1 MKRKKKEM
9 ILKAWESLEI
19 KEEAEATYGKPVPL
33 NRMAALSIW
42 KALQTIAATA
52 AVAQYRDPEY
62 FPKYFQPQLLL
73 LIKLDSLAG
82 GGQSEIGQSIFGN
95 SLHKNCQKGKKI
107 KSVRAGR
114 NHKLV
119 HDFTV
124 NNLLE
129 GDIFLPQVGLEKFTL
144 FGLNDPIRKGRRKRK
159 L

>member
-1 MKRKKKEM
+1 MKRKQKKM

-33 NRMAALSIW
+33 NRKAALSIW
-42 KALQTIAATA
+42 KALQGIAVSG
-52 AVAQYRDPEY
+52 AVKYTTYPEQ
-62 FPKYFQPQLLL
+62 FPRFLQPQLLL

-95 SLHKNCQKGKKI
+95 SLHKNCQKGKKV
-107 KSVRAGR
+107 KTVSAGR

-129 GDIFLPQVGLEKFTL
+129 GDIFFPQEGLKNFSLVGLD
-144 FGLNDPIRKGRRKRK
+144 DPLRKGRRKRK

>member
-1 MKRKKKEM
+1 MKAKKKEM

-33 NRMAALSIW
+33 NRIAALSIW

-52 AVAQYRDPEY
+52 AVAQYRDPEH

-124 NNLLE
+124 NNLLD
-129 GDIFLPQVGLEKFTL
+129 GDIFLPQEGLKNFSL
-144 FGLNDPIRKGRRKRK
+144 VGLNDPLRKGRRKRK

>member
-9 ILKAWESLEI
+9 ILKAWESLEV

-33 NRMAALSIW
+33 NRKVALSIW
-42 KALQTIAATA
+42 KLFQKNVNHHNAGDTYIESSLWKLFQLQL
-52 AVAQYRDPEY
+52 RH
-62 FPKYFQPQLLL
+62 
-73 LIKLDSLAG
+73 LIRVDSLAG

-95 SLHKNCQKGKKI
+95 SLRKNSQKGKKI

-144 FGLNDPIRKGRRKRK
+144 FGLNDPIRKGLRKRK

>member
-9 ILKAWESLEI
+9 ILKAWESLEV
-19 KEEAEATYGKPVPL
+19 KEEAEVTYGKPVPL
-33 NRMAALSIW
+33 NRKAALSIW
-42 KALQTIAATA
+42 KTLQTIAATDA
-52 AVAQYRDPEY
+52 MAQFRNPDY

-95 SLHKNCQKGKKI
+95 SLRKNSQKGKKV
-107 KSVRAGR
+107 KAVRTGR

-124 NNLLE
+124 NNLFD
-129 GDIFLPQVGLEKFTL
+129 GDIFFPQEGLKNFSL
-144 FGLNDPIRKGRRKRK
+144 VGLNDPLRKGRRKRK

>member
-33 NRMAALSIW
+33 NRKVALGIW
-42 KALQTIAATA
+42 KLFQKNVNHHNADDTYIESSLRRLFQLQL
-52 AVAQYRDPEY
+52 RH
-62 FPKYFQPQLLL
+62 
-73 LIKLDSLAG
+73 LIRVDSLAG

>member
-33 NRMAALSIW
+33 NRKAALSIW
-42 KALQTIAATA
+42 KALQGIAVSG
-52 AVAQYRDPEY
+52 AVKYTTYPEQ
-62 FPKYFQPQLLL
+62 FPRFLQPQLLL

-95 SLHKNCQKGKKI
+95 SLHKNCQKGKKV
-107 KSVRAGR
+107 KTVSAGR

-129 GDIFLPQVGLEKFTL
+129 GDIFFPQEGLKNFSLVGLD
-144 FGLNDPIRKGRRKRK
+144 DPLRKGRRKRK

>member
-9 ILKAWESLEI
+9 ILKAWESLGI

-33 NRMAALSIW
+33 NRIAALSIW

-52 AVAQYRDPEY
+52 AVAQYRDPEH

-95 SLHKNCQKGKKI
+95 SLHKNCQKGKEDK
-107 KSVRAGR
+107 VRPRGP
-114 NHKLV
+114 
-119 HDFTV
+119 
-124 NNLLE
+124 E
-129 GDIFLPQVGLEKFTL
+129 SQIGP
-144 FGLNDPIRKGRRKRK
+144 
-159 L
+159 

>member
-1 MKRKKKEM
+1 MKAKKKEM
-9 ILKAWESLEI
+9 ILKAWESLGI

-42 KALQTIAATA
+42 KTLQTIAATDA
-52 AVAQYRDPEY
+52 LARYRDPEY
-62 FPKYFQPQLLL
+62 LPKYFQPQLLL

-82 GGQSEIGQSIFGN
+82 GGQTEIGQSIFGN
-95 SLHKNCQKGKKI
+95 SLRKNSQKGKKV
-107 KSVRAGR
+107 KAVRTGR

>member
-1 MKRKKKEM
+1 MKAKKKEM

-33 NRMAALSIW
+33 SRMAALSIW
-42 KALQTIAATA
+42 KALQEIAVSG
-52 AVAQYRDPEY
+52 AVTYIGYPEK
-62 FPKYFQPQLLL
+62 FSRFLLPQLLL

-82 GGQSEIGQSIFGN
+82 GGQTEIGQSIFGN
-95 SLHKNCQKGKKI
+95 SLRKNSQKGKKI
-107 KSVRAGR
+107 KSVRTGR

-129 GDIFLPQVGLEKFTL
+129 GDFSFPHKGLKKFA
-144 FGLNDPIRKGRRKRK
+144 FFRLNDPLRKGRRKRK
-159 L
+159 F